1 MADALKAMYNK
12 VFLCRFGEKVRS
24 VYDSFDI
31 EGFVAAAMDE
41 PWAFQLLAVLCSVSA
56 YPSIFIQLDIL
67 GNTFINFLCLE
78 PAKEMGLL
86 MNKTKCVG

>member
-12 VFLCRFGEKVRS
+12 EFLCRFGEKVRS

-41 PWAFQLLAVLCSVSA
+41 PWAFQWLLRCRYIFGPSSCRSSNAAFILVQDFCLACSVA
-56 YPSIFIQLDIL
+56 
-67 GNTFINFLCLE
+67 
-78 PAKEMGLL
+78 A
-86 MNKTKCVG
+86 